1 MVTDHFEPHEDVES
15 FQANGTFS
23 GNTRGEQLAS
33 IGAVFGLR
41 DDGVMIVESLVPGG
55 AAEKSGSVEI
65 GNTTFQSFSTH
76 THLWL
81 VK

>member
-1 MVTDHFEPHEDVES
+1 MTDFYEPHEDVES

-23 GNTRGEQLAS
+23 GHTQGTHLAS

-41 DDGVMIVESLVPGG
+41 HDGVMIVENVMPGG

-65 GNTTFQSFSTH
+65 GTSVSAS
-76 THLWL
+76 HLHF
-81 VK
+81 VFFK